1 MPRRSRKFPAIF
13 PYAAPSSGSIG
24 EFATLFRCSLRDTGI
39 LHALLGIDSFDT
51 LRGHPKVGAS
61 FEGFAI
67 EQVIDCLDTES
78 TYFWATHAGAE
89 LDLLFTI
96 AGKQYGI
103 ECKYSDAPGTT
114 RSMRVAI
121 KDLQLENLWII
132 YPGTENYRLDS
143 RISAVSIESV
153 TGLIAALKSGNKFDI
168 K

>member
-1 MPRRSRKFPAIF
+1 M
-13 PYAAPSSGSIG
+13 
-24 EFATLFRCSLRDTGI
+24 RDTGI

-51 LRGHPKVGAS
+51 LCGHPKVGAS

-78 TYFWATHAGAE
+78 IYFWSTYSGAE

-121 KDLQLENLWII
+121 EDLQLQHLWII
-132 YPGTENYRLDS
+132 YSGTENYRLDS
-143 RISAVSIESV
+143 KISAVSIESV
-153 TGLIAALKSGNKFDI
+153 TSLVAALKSGNEFDI